1 MNLLVREEGQVGS
14 GRAGWSG
21 RVTLNTWGGGGGGG
35 AGRSEHCCCATD
47 GISVETGLV
56 QH

>member
-14 GRAGWSG
+14 GGQVGRESG
-21 RVTLNTWGGGGGGG
+21 TEYFFAGGGED
-35 AGRSEHCCCATD
+35 EHCCCATD